1 MGVNEVT
8 WWTLRIQAQQAV
20 SAVGP
25 AKTASSRMVVGGSRV
40 CGVCVCVYRQTLL
53 VKGFFFLSFVEQRV
67 RKRGAKVVC

>member
-40 CGVCVCVYRQTLL
+40 CGVCVCVQTDIAC
-53 VKGFFFLSFVEQRV
+53 KGFFLLKLCRTKSEE
-67 RKRGAKVVC
+67 KGC